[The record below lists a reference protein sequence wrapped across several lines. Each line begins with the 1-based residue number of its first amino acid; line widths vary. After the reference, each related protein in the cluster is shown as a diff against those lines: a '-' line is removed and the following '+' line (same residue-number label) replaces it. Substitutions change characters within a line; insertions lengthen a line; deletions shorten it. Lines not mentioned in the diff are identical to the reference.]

1 MEAAQM
7 LLSQAKKDGASPTLI
22 MCRCIVGEYCGILLD

>member
-7 LLSQAKKDGASPTLI
+7 LLSQGKKDGAAPTLM
-22 MCRCIVGEYCGILLD
+22 MCRCIIGEYCRILSD